1 MAPTTRRSLTFAGG
15 RREANYL
22 SLSNREKAETS
33 RDTLSYLLMPAPV
46 RGRSFVPYE
55 PWQDSAFV
63 CMAVPIVVI
72 VVILFSRLIL

>member
-1 MAPTTRRSLTFAGG
+1 
-15 RREANYL
+15 
-22 SLSNREKAETS
+22 
-33 RDTLSYLLMPAPV
+33 
-46 RGRSFVPYE
+46 VPYE